1 MKMPALAA
9 GLAVLVLCLSLSA
22 APRISG
28 LDKDQGHTQPLQSKS
43 QSRPSISLYMEA
55 NFKGR
60 LTRIKAP
67 AEFPG
72 SAALKEIGIKNDSL
86 QSLKVPAGVKVMVFD
101 ADNYSG
107 DSATFD
113 EGEHASLGK
122 LSGRVSSMK
131 AENTA
136 AGEEKR

>member
-28 LDKDQGHTQPLQSKS
+28 LDKDQEHTQPLQSKS

-107 DSATFD
+107 DSATFG

>member
-1 MKMPALAA
+1 MKMPAPAA
-9 GLAVLVLCLSLSA
+9 GFTVLALCLSLNA
-22 APRISG
+22 APRLSEP
-28 LDKDQGHTQPLQSKS
+28 DSSPSEVQPLQSRS
-43 QSRPSISLYMEA
+43 QSRPSISLYVEA

-86 QSLKVPAGVKVMVFD
+86 QSLKVPAGVKVIVFD

-107 DSATFD
+107 DSATFG

-122 LSGRVSSMK
+122 LAGRVSSMK
-131 AENTA
+131 AETTA
-136 AGEEKR
+136 AAEEKR